1 MTAFFFWLFR
11 IKCHRIHLAKA
22 SPVFAAMFDHR
33 DFVETEFRE
42 VKIDDFDCQTLTDF
56 IDHLYGGCLPDASR
70 YKSVDL
76 LAIANKYQVTGLKS
90 LVSDHLAVEICHETV
105 ADLWVASEMHQAFKL
120 KVAVHDFLCENW
132 TFSNLEEISGIGD
145 IVRTRPEYLCDLLTY
160 MNMK

>member
-1 MTAFFFWLFR
+1 
-11 IKCHRIHLAKA
+11 
-22 SPVFAAMFDHR
+22 MFDHR

-42 VKIDDFDCQTLTDF
+42 VKIDDFDCQTLEDF
-56 IDHLYGGCLPDASR
+56 IDHLYGGCLPDVSR

-90 LVSDHLAVEICHETV
+90 LVSDHLAIEICHETV

-160 MNMK
+160 MNLK